1 MQRASQA
8 SSKIESLMRYI
19 NIFAVLFIAFL
30 PRFAIAQS
38 SNEIL
43 GSIDAVTAWFSK
55 LNTQFDAAIK
65 KEVKA
70 QLQRSV
76 DGLRKN
82 LYALEIDASI
92 LIENVPDQ
100 APNAEQRFR
109 LDQLA
114 QELQTTVQHLTK
126 SARAVGAD
134 LRLNEAERVEAAL
147 TSGLQTRA
155 TILQEFRLSLLPP
168 NTANWNG
175 PEIRARLSDGVAA
188 IKKAQLAVT
197 EFSRR
202 LSSTP

>member
-100 APNAEQRFR
+100 APNA
-109 LDQLA
+109 
-114 QELQTTVQHLTK
+114 QHLTK